1 MVLNQLKTYGYKNIH
16 FVLGFVNDKEVN
28 EILDMLP
35 LESKYYFCEPS
46 IPRAFKIDDLK
57 PIAMKY
63 FNDAKYFSDVKTAV
77 LFAKQSCNSNEIVF
91 VGGSTF
97 VVADALS

>member
-1 MVLNQLKTYGYKNIH
+1 
-16 FVLGFVNDKEVN
+16 
-28 EILDMLP
+28 MLP

-57 PIAMKY
+57 PISMKY
-63 FNDAKYFSDVKTAV
+63 FSGANYFSDVKTA
-77 LFAKQSCNSNEIVF
+77 LYKAQQNCIGDQFVF